1 MTADY
6 RTTEL
11 TTRPQLFLSNIEG
24 DLPDF
29 IEIGTDDLPEEEL
42 EPLFDPDQE
51 VRRLT
56 RRSQRKPS
64 DVIEFS
70 DSTES
75 DFARSLDARNIRW
88 RYKPRTFAVE
98 WDDEGN
104 FVDCFTPSFYL
115 PDRRM
120 FIALAAADG
129 RTSNNTGR
137 MVKLLRQQ
145 HPKIRIE
152 LVVGGNASALLE
164 KVS

>member
-6 RTTEL
+6 RSTEPKTL
-11 TTRPQLFLSNIEG
+11 PQLFSSNLDA

-29 IEIGTDDLPEEEL
+29 IENYTDDIPEDEI
-42 EPLFDPDQE
+42 EPLFDRDQD
-51 VRRLT
+51 VRRLY
-56 RRSQRKPS
+56 RRSPRKPS
-64 DVIEFS
+64 DSIEFT
-70 DSTES
+70 DSSES
-75 DFARSLDARNIRW
+75 EFARSLDARNIRW

-115 PDRRM
+115 PERRM
-120 FIALAAADG
+120 FIALATSDG

-137 MVKLLRQQ
+137 MVKLLRMQ
-145 HPKIRIE
+145 HPKVRIE
-152 LVVGGNASALLE
+152 LVACGNASALLE

>member
-11 TTRPQLFLSNIEG
+11 TTRPQLFLSNVES
-24 DLPDF
+24 DPPDF
-29 IEIGTDDLPEEEL
+29 IEIDTDELPEDEL

-51 VRRLT
+51 LRRLT

-64 DVIEFS
+64 DVIEFT
-70 DSTES
+70 DSTEA

-104 FVDCFTPSFYL
+104 FVDSFTPSFYL

-120 FIALAAADG
+120 FIALTAADG

-137 MVKLLRQQ
+137 MVRLLRQQ
-145 HPKIRIE
+145 HPKLRIE
-152 LVVGGNASALLE
+152 LVAGGNASALLE